1 MSRRRLREGE
11 EGAMGRGRRRSV
23 RRGEKD
29 WAEIV
34 RRFEGGGLSSAAFCR
49 REGVALSSLQ
59 RWRHRIARHGSGRF
73 VELVPTTGAASS
85 PSAAGWFLELT
96 LPNGAS
102 IRLQG

>member
-1 MSRRRLREGE
+1 MGRSWRRR
-11 EGAMGRGRRRSV
+11 V
-23 RRGEKD
+23 RRDGKA

-34 RRFEGGGLSSAAFCR
+34 RQFESSGLGSKEFCR

-59 RWRHRIARHGSGRF
+59 RWRQRIGRQRNGGF
-73 VELVPTTGAASS
+73 VELVPSPEAPS
-85 PSAAGWFLELT
+85 PSSAGWSLELT